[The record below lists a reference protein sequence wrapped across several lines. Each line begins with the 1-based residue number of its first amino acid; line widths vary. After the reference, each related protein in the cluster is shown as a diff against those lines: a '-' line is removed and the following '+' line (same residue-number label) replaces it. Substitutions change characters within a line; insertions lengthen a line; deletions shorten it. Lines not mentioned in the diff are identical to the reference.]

1 MMREKQEA
9 VSPES
14 PAAQG
19 PAAAKRVLLAVDNT
33 EGSGRAV
40 SYVADFLSD
49 KGRFHIVLFH
59 VLATPP
65 ADTFSSTDER
75 ESWILAQEKT
85 ARALLNRYRDLL
97 IQCGLAPKKVGIS
110 IFTTGG
116 ETLAETILKKQQEL
130 GSCTIV
136 VGRKGKSRQEEFLF
150 GSVSSRIVRE
160 ARHCSVWVV
169 E

>member
-1 MMREKQEA
+1 MSERQEV

-14 PAAQG
+14 TSAQDLPA
-19 PAAAKRVLLAVDNT
+19 PKRVLLAVDNT

-40 SYVADFLSD
+40 SYVADFLGD

-65 ADTFSSTDER
+65 ADTFSSADER
-75 ESWILAQEKT
+75 ESWIFEQEKT
-85 ARALLNRYRDLL
+85 ARTLLRRYREVLL
-97 IQCGLAPKKVGIS
+97 DAGFSEGSV
-110 IFTTGG
+110 
-116 ETLAETILKKQQEL
+116 ETALCRQEQESLVDDILSKQSEV
-130 GSCTIV
+130 GSCTVV
-136 VGRKGKSRQEEFLF
+136 VGRNLKSQEEEFLF